1 MPEQSVIKRFET
13 SCVACD
19 TWIIAYRSS
28 AFPQTYYLVWYTD
41 NSTGD
46 RLLMFRKT
54 GIFATADLAH
64 LPAEAEARLTS
75 LQHTDKTVRWLD
87 QVNGL
92 EPSVSNVY
100 DMDYIASA
108 LRRKKL
114 SLKVM
119 DALSNF
125 IDLFG
130 DYANSLNTTDHLQA
144 FREHPVIEAFIA
156 HYYQYIFWPRLQRGE
171 KFKELERPELAVD
184 HRALLDVFQEMRGHF
199 EADIRVMT
207 PTAH

>member
-13 SCVACD
+13 SCIACD
-19 TWIIAYRSS
+19 MWIIAYRSS
-28 AFPQTYYLVWYTD
+28 AFPQPYYLVWYTE
-41 NSTGD
+41 NAAGD
-46 RLLMFRKT
+46 KLLMFRKT
-54 GIFATADLAH
+54 GIFATADLPG
-64 LPAEAEARLTS
+64 LPAEVEARMAS
-75 LQHTDKTVRWLD
+75 LQHADNTARWLK
-87 QVNGL
+87 QVKGL
-92 EPSVSNVY
+92 ELAVSNVY
-100 DMDYIASA
+100 DMDYIANA

-130 DYANSLNTTDHLQA
+130 DYANSLLSTDHLQA

-156 HYYQYIFWPRLQRGE
+156 HYYQYIFWPRLQHGE
-171 KFKELERPELAVD
+171 KFREAERPELAVD
-184 HRALLDVFQEMRGHF
+184 HRALLEVFQEMRGYF

>member
-13 SCVACD
+13 SCIACD

-28 AFPQTYYLVWYTD
+28 AFPQPYYLVWYTD

-46 RLLMFRKT
+46 RLLMYRNA
-54 GIFATADLAH
+54 GIFVTGDLATIT
-64 LPAEAEARLTS
+64 AEAEARLSS
-75 LQHTDKTVRWLD
+75 LQHTDKTARWLK
-87 QVNGL
+87 QVQGL

-100 DMDYIASA
+100 DMDYICNA

-130 DYANSLNTTDHLQA
+130 DYANSLTTTDHLQV
-144 FREHPVIEAFIA
+144 FREHPVIETFIA
-156 HYYQYIFWPRLQRGE
+156 HYYQYIFWPRLQQGE
-171 KFKELERPELAVD
+171 KFRDAERPELAVD
-184 HRALLDVFQEMRGHF
+184 HRALLDVFQEMRGYF
-199 EADIRVMT
+199 EADIRVMS
-207 PTAH
+207 PTTH

>member
-1 MPEQSVIKRFET
+1 MPAQPVIKRFET

-28 AFPQTYYLVWYTD
+28 AFAQPYYLVWYTG
-41 NSTGD
+41 NATGD
-46 RLLMFRKT
+46 RLLMFRNT
-54 GIFATADLAH
+54 GMFATANLSG
-64 LPAEAEARLTS
+64 LPAEAEARLAS
-75 LQHTDKTVRWLD
+75 LQHTDNIARWLQ

-92 EPSVSNVY
+92 EPKVSNVY
-100 DMDYIASA
+100 DMDYIANA

-130 DYANSLNTTDHLQA
+130 DYANSLHSTDHLQA

-156 HYYQYIFWPRLQRGE
+156 HYYQYIFWPRMQHGE
-171 KFKELERPELAVD
+171 KFRDAERHELAVD
-184 HRALLDVFQEMRGHF
+184 HRALLDVFQEMRGYF
-199 EADIRVMT
+199 EADISVMT

>member
-1 MPEQSVIKRFET
+1 M
-13 SCVACD
+13 
-19 TWIIAYRSS
+19 WIIAYHSS
-28 AFPQTYYLVWYTD
+28 AFPQPYYLVWYTG
-41 NSTGD
+41 NATGD
-46 RLLMFRKT
+46 RLLMFRKA
-54 GIFATADLAH
+54 GIFATADLAN
-64 LPAEAEARLTS
+64 LPAEAEARLAS
-75 LQHTDKTVRWLD
+75 LQYADNTARWLK
-87 QVNGL
+87 QVEGL

-100 DMDYIASA
+100 DMDYIANA

-130 DYANSLNTTDHLQA
+130 DYANSLASTDHLQA

-171 KFKELERPELAVD
+171 KFRDAERPELAVD
-184 HRALLDVFQEMRGHF
+184 HRALLDVFREMRGHF

-207 PTAH
+207 PMAH

>member
-54 GIFATADLAH
+54 GIFAATDLAH
-64 LPAEAEARLTS
+64 LPMEAEARLTS
-75 LQHTDKTVRWLD
+75 LQHTDKLVRWLD

-92 EPSVSNVY
+92 APSVSNVY
-100 DMDYIASA
+100 DMDYIANA

-130 DYANSLNTTDHLQA
+130 DYANSLQTTDHLQA

-156 HYYQYIFWPRLQRGE
+156 HYYQYIFWPRLRRGE

-184 HRALLDVFQEMRGHF
+184 HRALLDVFQEMRAHF
-199 EADIRVMT
+199 EADIRVMS
-207 PTAH
+207 PAAH